1 MAKSKQWTP
10 MPRFLLR
17 KDAINQLTKAIK
29 LSNKNVL
36 EIGFGAGEMLRWFHK
51 KGALVT
57 GIDFSEEAREMARER
72 LSSYEQYKSIKLQSD
87 FKQLKKESF
96 DVICAFE
103 VLEHIE
109 DDVGA
114 INEWLGYLKPGGSLL
129 ISVPAHMS
137 KWCRNDVWAGHIKR
151 YEKDEF
157 KEIIT
162 GNQAVVKAI
171 WNYGYPV
178 IIILDKLLNRN
189 RKNNKDNQLSVIEK
203 TQKSGVDRPNNWA
216 YKLISNNVVLY
227 PTFLLQRMFFN
238 YDLGSGYLVHV
249 KKSNTQ

>member
-1 MAKSKQWTP
+1 MSKKDQWIP

-17 KDAINQLTKAIK
+17 KHAISRLVKSIP
-29 LSNKNVL
+29 LENKKIL
-36 EIGFGAGEMLRWFHK
+36 EIGFGAGEMLSWFHG
-51 KGALVT
+51 KGGLVT
-57 GIDFSEEAREMARER
+57 GVDFSESARETTNNR
-72 LSSYEQYKSIKLQSD
+72 LKFEVLNDIQLYAD
-87 FKQLKKESF
+87 FKNLNKKSF
-96 DVICAFE
+96 DVVCAFE

-157 KEIIT
+157 KEMIT
-162 GNQAVVKAI
+162 GNQAVVKTI

-216 YKLISNNVVLY
+216 YKLISNKVVLY
-227 PTFLLQRMFFN
+227 PAFLLQRMFFN